1 MPVPSI
7 ANQLRTTSPHF
18 SVMDELGSQLWPI
31 HLKPRHDELL
41 SSWMIRLAHGH
52 GYKSEIMLRM
62 LFGPQHATWC
72 RDIDKL
78 APEWLL
84 TKIGQITGTAAE
96 RARRTTLSDYS
107 GIVSEQIHTDGYCSW
122 ILPSYIYHR
131 QRTRP
136 GLMYCPSCL
145 KSDEVPYFRRI
156 WRLAFITA
164 CSDHGVN
171 LLDAFPAC
179 GAAVIPHRVD
189 MGPDALLPR
198 DRSLTK
204 CWKCGHD
211 LRNAP
216 TTSCTTD
223 MPMFT
228 KHLEG
233 VVTDG
238 FVVVAG
244 NPTLHSVLYFAGLRI
259 LVRFAVRLC
268 GLKRTHIELMPLT
281 NRRDVM
287 TEVAK
292 LIASWPVNF
301 LDALVQ
307 HKAKYSDLTGPR
319 DTLPF
324 WIEQCVHPLK
334 RHQRADWTD
343 EEIAEVARVIES
355 RHGRLND
362 ATARRKYGVYLP
374 SERLPSHFRSTVSDD
389 ANETLMATLDQS
401 VAATFDKNKRFGFLQ
416 DKVMFSLFRFTDLST
431 AAISGLRMTELEK
444 YDIQSKNVGWGHA
457 ASSRED
463 AFGRLQQHVQCER
476 AKIGNVV
483 DCPHVFVSP
492 YTGRRLS
499 DSTIQIRFQQ
509 AVQRAFLTAAIPS
522 MRAYKLREIQLV
534 DSLTKTPSD

>member
-52 GYKSEIMLRM
+52 GYKSEKMLRM

-84 TKIGQITGTAAE
+84 TKICQITGTAAE
-96 RARRTTLSDYS
+96 RAKRTTLSDYS

-136 GLMYCPSCL
+136 GLMYCPCCL

-164 CSDHGVN
+164 CSEHGVH
-171 LLDAFPAC
+171 LLDACPAC

-198 DRSLTK
+198 DRSLTR

-211 LRNAP
+211 LRTAP
-216 TTSCTTD
+216 TISCTTGLS
-223 MPMFT
+223 MFT

-233 VVTDG
+233 VVSDG
-238 FVVVAG
+238 FAAVAG

-281 NRRDVM
+281 HRRDVM
-287 TEVAK
+287 TAVAK

-307 HKAKYSDLTGPR
+307 HKAKYSDLAGPR

-355 RHGRLND
+355 RHCRLND

-374 SERLPSHFRSTVSDD
+374 SERLPSHFRSTVSHD
-389 ANETLMATLDQS
+389 AHETLMATLDQS
-401 VAATFDKNKRFGFLQ
+401 VAATFDQKKRLGFLQ
-416 DKVMFSLFRFTDLST
+416 DKVIFCLFRFTDLST
-431 AAISGLRMTELEK
+431 SAIGSLPISDLKAFDFKSQE
-444 YDIQSKNVGWGHA
+444 VAWGPA
-457 ASSRED
+457 ASSKDDTFR
-463 AFGRLQQHVQCER
+463 RLLQHTLCVRPKINR
-476 AKIGNVV
+476 ALS
-483 DCPHVFVSP
+483 CPHLFVSP

-499 DSTIQIRFQQ
+499 DSTIQMRFQQ
-509 AVQRAFLTAAIPS
+509 AVQRAFLTSAIPS

-534 DSLTKTPSD
+534 DSLTKTPSH